1 MSVLAEVL
9 FGLLD
14 AGEDLVE
21 ESLVLGLLA
30 VLQNHSQIGLSGRA
44 RKAAAS
50 PAAREGSVGCL
61 DGFMAEPVCRLL
73 APPQQLVIFHLDNTF
88 IF

>member
-1 MSVLAEVL
+1 MIQSFGRVLRITVLDWTSVLAEVL

-30 VLQNHSQIGLSGRA
+30 VLQNRSQIGLSG
-44 RKAAAS
+44 
-50 PAAREGSVGCL
+50 
-61 DGFMAEPVCRLL
+61 
-73 APPQQLVIFHLDNTF
+73 
-88 IF
+88 